1 MSLSLTVDLNTAT
14 LADLEALV
22 AAARTAGVS
31 TGASVTLDGDCQ
43 TLTVVA
49 DNPASDTDPA
59 RHAQRPGDGEHA
71 REFPT
76 LTADNIGGVGEAA
89 VRSVI
94 DILTGRQEPP
104 RR

>member
-1 MSLSLTVDLNTAT
+1 MRSQTSLGRGHPG
-14 LADLEALV
+14 LARVEGD
-22 AAARTAGVS
+22 GV
-31 TGASVTLDGDCQ
+31 
-43 TLTVVA
+43 
-49 DNPASDTDPA
+49 
-59 RHAQRPGDGEHA
+59 AQRPGDGEHA

>member
-31 TGASVTLDGDCQ
+31 TGASVTLDGDSQ

-49 DNPASDTDPA
+49 DQPTSATGSA
-59 RHAQRPGDGEHA
+59 RHAERPGDGENS